1 MHVASASSIAY
12 RRRHG
17 RCAAPLALSVI
28 LCGLC
33 LCLRPALAA
42 SATAPAAT
50 ATPAGQLAQE
60 LSLRQQESQLLH
72 RKVDLG
78 GLRRLEG
85 DKVMAESPPVARVL
99 IVHLWA
105 VECRPCIEEFP
116 VLRPI
121 LDSLRALTPVKAVLV
136 SETADLPKLQAFLRD
151 NRALLPQLPQYQS
164 GDERLR
170 ASLQNHAQPATLL
183 LDERGIVRQAFLGSI
198 RHRRSEL
205 ADAVRRLIKS
215 I

>member
-1 MHVASASSIAY
+1 MSPVRIP
-12 RRRHG
+12 RRRRPATFPATAG
-17 RCAAPLALSVI
+17 ALAGLLIVLMLSLRADAAPSAVP
-28 LCGLC
+28 
-33 LCLRPALAA
+33 PAQSAA
-42 SATAPAAT
+42 VQA
-50 ATPAGQLAQE
+50 AQE
-60 LSLRQQESQLLH
+60 LALRQQESQLLH

-85 DKVMAESPPVARVL
+85 DKAVAESAPVARVL

-121 LDSLRALTPVKAVLV
+121 FDSLRGLTQVKAVMV
-136 SETADLPKLQAFLRD
+136 SETADLGKLQAFLRD
-151 NRALLPQLPQYQS
+151 NRGVLPQLVQYQS
-164 GDERLR
+164 GDDRLR
-170 ASLQNHAQPATLL
+170 ASLQNHSQPTTLL

-205 ADAVRRLIKS
+205 ADAIRRIIKS

>member
-1 MHVASASSIAY
+1 MSQVRIP
-12 RRRHG
+12 RRRRPATFPATAG
-17 RCAAPLALSVI
+17 ALAGLLVVLMLSLRADAAPSAVP
-28 LCGLC
+28 
-33 LCLRPALAA
+33 PAQSAA
-42 SATAPAAT
+42 VQAS
-50 ATPAGQLAQE
+50 QE
-60 LSLRQQESQLLH
+60 LALRQQESQLLH

-85 DKVMAESPPVARVL
+85 DKAVAESAPVARVL

-121 LDSLRALTPVKAVLV
+121 FDSLRGLTQVKAVMV
-136 SETADLPKLQAFLRD
+136 SETADLGKLQAFLRD
-151 NRALLPQLPQYQS
+151 NRGVLPQLVQYQS
-164 GDERLR
+164 GDDRLR
-170 ASLQNHAQPATLL
+170 ASLQNHSQPTTLL

-205 ADAVRRLIKS
+205 ADAIRRIIKS